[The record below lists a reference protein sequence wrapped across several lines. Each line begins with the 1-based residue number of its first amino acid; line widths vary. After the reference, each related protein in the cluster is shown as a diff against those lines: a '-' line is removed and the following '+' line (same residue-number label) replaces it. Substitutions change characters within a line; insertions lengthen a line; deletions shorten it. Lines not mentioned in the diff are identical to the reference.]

1 MDHSTSKLRTV
12 WLTQILYETKKKKK
26 EMDGSEPRD
35 VKNKM
40 QGIAPRDNWQL
51 TDWSDTYVI
60 Y

>member
-1 MDHSTSKLRTV
+1 MSPQKGPHYIIY
-12 WLTQILYETKKKKK
+12 WQ